1 MTDAPLS
8 MKKAPHAFISNVLSS
23 SLVNG
28 ILERMRVSIADA
40 QIVHAPSLERI
51 SLPHDE
57 RRGFVEL
64 SRVVCSSL
72 PFVISAFSPINGQD
86 DFVVVVCAAAKIHV
100 ARGGDKRRNKTKRKT

>member
-1 MTDAPLS
+1 M
-8 MKKAPHAFISNVLSS
+8 
-23 SLVNG
+23 
-28 ILERMRVSIADA
+28 ADA

-64 SRVVCSSL
+64 SLVISSSL

-86 DFVVVVCAAAKIHV
+86 DFFVVVCAAAKI
-100 ARGGDKRRNKTKRKT
+100 GGDKRRNKTKRKT

>member
-28 ILERMRVSIADA
+28 ILERMRVSMADA

-57 RRGFVEL
+57 RRGFAEL
-64 SRVVCSSL
+64 VISPL

-86 DFVVVVCAAAKIHV
+86 DFFVVVCAAAKIV

>member
-1 MTDAPLS
+1 MPRSVVTDAPLS

-57 RRGFVEL
+57 RRGFVKL
-64 SRVVCSSL
+64 VISSSL

-86 DFVVVVCAAAKIHV
+86 DFFVVVCAAAKI
-100 ARGGDKRRNKTKRKT
+100 GGDKRRNKTKRKT